1 MIYLANI
8 VRLIFSIYI
17 ILIFIRV
24 LFAWIRPNMF
34 NPLVKFVYSVTD
46 PYLRIFAK
54 LKFLRIGYFDFSP
67 IVAFYLLYLLQ
78 ELTYRVLLTGYFS
91 VNILISLIIVLLFRF
106 VYFILFIFIAA
117 VALRLIFDL
126 IRIRTSNMFIAAVYT
141 MAEPAIKPFRRLLRM
156 NRGYGF
162 DVSVVVSLA
171 VLILTRYLLLP
182 KLLGVITLLLR

>member
-8 VRLIFSIYI
+8 VRLVFSIYI

-46 PYLRIFAK
+46 PYLRIFAN

-91 VNILISLIIVLLFRF
+91 LNILISLIIVLLFRF

-117 VALRLIFDL
+117 VGLRLIFDIIK
-126 IRIRTSNMFIAAVYT
+126 IRKSNMFITAVYT
-141 MAEPAIKPFRRLLRM
+141 MAEPAVRPFRRLLKM
-156 NRGYGF
+156 DRGYGF
-162 DVSVVVSLA
+162 DVSVLISLA

>member
-8 VRLIFSIYI
+8 VRLVFSIYI

-46 PYLRIFAK
+46 PYLRIFAN

-91 VNILISLIIVLLFRF
+91 LNILISLIIVLLFRF

-117 VALRLIFDL
+117 VGLRLIFDIIK
-126 IRIRTSNMFIAAVYT
+126 IRKSNMFITAIYT
-141 MAEPAIKPFRRLLRM
+141 MAEPAVRPFRRLLKM
-156 NRGYGF
+156 DRGYGF
-162 DVSVVVSLA
+162 DVSVLISLA

>member
-8 VRLIFSIYI
+8 VRLVFSIYI

-46 PYLRIFAK
+46 PYLRIFAN

-91 VNILISLIIVLLFRF
+91 FNILISLIIVLLFRF

-117 VALRLIFDL
+117 VGVRLIFD
-126 IRIRTSNMFIAAVYT
+126 IIKIRTNNVFITAVYT
-141 MAEPAIKPFRRLLRM
+141 MAEPAIRPFRRLLKM
-156 NRGYGF
+156 DRGYGF
-162 DVSVVVSLA
+162 DVSVVISLA
-171 VLILTRYLLLP
+171 VLILTRFLLLP